1 MKFMRQLGIILL
13 ISACGELLRAVIPLP
28 IPAGIYGF
36 AIMLLCLCTGVVKLH
51 QVEAAGDM
59 LVDIMQVLLVPSCV
73 AVMTYWEELSSSLPV
88 LIGTSVIST
97 ALVVIVSGK
106 VSDAVI
112 DLKER
117 RGR

>member
-59 LVDIMQVLLVPSCV
+59 LVDIMQVLLIPSCV
-73 AVMTYWEELSSSLPV
+73 ALMTYWRELSGSLPV
-88 LIGTSVIST
+88 LIGASVIST
-97 ALVVIVSGK
+97 ALVLVATGK
-106 VSDAVI
+106 AADAAI

-117 RGR
+117 RGK